1 MLQFEVMPFLKC
13 RNRSVLRLLE
23 LDGEHVV
30 LLGKLATQDD
40 KAIFE
45 FA

>member
-13 RNRSVLRLLE
+13 RNRSWGSSNSAE
-23 LDGEHVV
+23 STSY

-45 FA
+45 FD